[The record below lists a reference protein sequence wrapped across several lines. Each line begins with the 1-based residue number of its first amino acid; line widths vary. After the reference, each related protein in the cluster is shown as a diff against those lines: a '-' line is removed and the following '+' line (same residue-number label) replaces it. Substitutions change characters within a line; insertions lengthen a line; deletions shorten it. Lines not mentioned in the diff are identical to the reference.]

1 MTLNIGL
8 IGCGHIAKFHAR
20 NIRDAINR
28 HGIDCRY
35 EAVCDRNEERAKV
48 FAGIAG
54 CGLATTEPRAVI
66 DLCDIV
72 YVCTETSEHPALVEM
87 AVAAGRHIFCEKPL
101 ATGLSRAQQMT
112 RLVAE
117 AGIVHQV
124 GLVLHF
130 SPLFTVLAD
139 LMKGDFGPLL
149 SAHMRDDQFFPIR
162 GHYASSWRA
171 DVARAGGGTLL
182 EHSIHDVD
190 LFRHLFGEVRS
201 VHCHTRETSGHRGIE
216 DVAEVSFLHEAGH
229 TTTLSSIWHSIDTR
243 ASSRSLEVI
252 FERARFTTDQ
262 DYFGAITCEIDD
274 RPAVTLSSDEV
285 LARYMSLM
293 DLNPADEDLRSL
305 AGIGDRR
312 FLECALGGTPAMPDF
327 HTALKSHEIVDAC
340 YRSAA
345 EDGSSV
351 ALMHTSSE

>member
-1 MTLNIGL
+1 MTLKIGL

-20 NIRDAINR
+20 NIRDAIGR

-35 EAVCDRNEERAKV
+35 EAVCDRSEDRAKA
-48 FAGIAG
+48 FAEIGG
-54 CGLATTEPRAVI
+54 CSLATTQAEVVI
-66 DLCDIV
+66 DRCDIV
-72 YVCTETSEHPALVEM
+72 YVCAETSEHPALVEM
-87 AVAAGRHIFCEKPL
+87 AAAAGRHLFCEKPL
-101 ATGLSRAQQMT
+101 ATSLARARQMT
-112 RLVAE
+112 RQVDA

-130 SPLFTVLAD
+130 SPVFTVLAD

-162 GHYASSWRA
+162 GHYGSSWRA
-171 DVARAGGGTLL
+171 DVNRAGGGTLL

-190 LFRHLFGEVRS
+190 LFRRLFGEVRS
-201 VHCHTRETSGHRGIE
+201 VQCHTRETSGHRGIE

-229 TTTLSSIWHSIDTR
+229 TSTLSSIWHSIDSR
-243 ASSRSLEVI
+243 ASSRFLEVI

-262 DYFGAITCEIDD
+262 DYFGAITCEIED
-274 RPAVTLSSDEV
+274 RPSVTLSSDEV
-285 LARYMSLM
+285 LARFMSLM

-312 FLECALGGTPAMPDF
+312 FLECALSGTPAVPDF
-327 HTALKSHEIVDAC
+327 QTALQSHEIVDAC

-345 EDGSSV
+345 EDRRSIV
-351 ALMHTSSE
+351 LP